1 MCGSRTPRQKQS
13 VSNASRLTPMVARLT
28 LVKAFRKRM
37 QFLRAAKTEQDLR
50 NWKALHF
57 EKLKG
62 QRKDER
68 SVRLNDQWRLILKLE
83 QATNGPQ
90 IVVVGITDYH

>member
-1 MCGSRTPRQKQS
+1 MRVTH
-13 VSNASRLTPMVARLT
+13 ASSKTERLEREPAYTDGRPPDV
-28 LVKAFRKRM
+28 VKAFRKRM